1 VCEKEVEQHTFDPDK
16 VAGIDLGMNNLASVT
31 SNDGCLQPLLI
42 NGRALKSINQYYNKK
57 KAHLQSSLP
66 KGVYNSKK
74 MSQLTHKRNMKIHDF
89 MHKSSRALVD
99 YLVKNEIGKLV
110 IGKNKNWK
118 QNLNIG
124 KKNNQ
129 SFTSIPFQKLID
141 QIIYKASLKGIEV
154 VLTEESYT
162 SKCSFID
169 MEPLK
174 KQESYKGRRI
184 KRGLFK
190 SSNGTLINADCNGS
204 GNIIRKVF
212 PNAFC
217 LAANQANGIEGVVVR
232 PLKVQYNEFH
242 KLKDSAFSAESF

>member
-1 VCEKEVEQHTFDPDK
+1 
-16 VAGIDLGMNNLASVT
+16 VT
-31 SNDGCLQPLLI
+31 SNVGSLKPLLI
-42 NGRALKSINQYYNKK
+42 NGRGLKSINQYYNKK
-57 KAHLQSSLP
+57 KAYLQSLLP

-74 MSQLTHKRNMKIHDF
+74 ISQLTHKRNMKIHDF
-89 MHKSSRALVD
+89 MHKASKGLID
-99 YLVKNEIGKLV
+99 YLVSNQIGKLV

-124 KKNNQ
+124 KKSNQ

-141 QIIYKASLKGIEV
+141 MITYKAVLKGIEV
-154 VLTEESYT
+154 LLTEESYT

-174 KQESYKGRRI
+174 KQESYKGKRVE
-184 KRGLFK
+184 RGLFK
-190 SSNGTLINADCNGS
+190 SENGTLINADCNGS

-217 LAANQANGIEGVVVR
+217 GETQQANGIEGVVVR
-232 PLKVQYNEFH
+232 PLKVQYHEFH
-242 KLKDSAFSAESF
+242 KLRETAFSAESF